1 MRIPFPYPEM
11 SPIDVPE
18 KNLLGI
24 FSPSIL
30 QIEEAEKEIV
40 ERAFLQPIGS
50 KSLSEILKGC
60 KNVLIVVDDFTR
72 TTPVQAILPRLLWEL
87 ETAGIQSSHIK
98 FLIALGTHRPM
109 TEEEIVKKFGE
120 DIPKQ
125 YSIFN
130 HQWWNPSQLIQQGE
144 TERGTPIFVNRMVRE
159 VDFIIGI
166 GQIVPHRVSGFSG
179 GANIIQPGICGEQT
193 TGKTHWL
200 SAQFPGREI
209 LGKIENP
216 VKEEIEKVAQKVG
229 LNWII
234 NTIQDG
240 SERLIEVVAGDPFD
254 AYRAG
259 ARRSREV
266 YQSILPSEADIVI
279 ADSFPY
285 DSELW
290 LATKGIYASEL
301 AVRQGGVVILITLCP
316 EGVSPSHP
324 EVLELGYQTFDEV
337 DQKVRQGII
346 QKLTAAAH
354 LVHGGRVIKERAKGI
369 MVSQGISKEQTE
381 RLGFLH
387 AKTPQEALEIGFSLV
402 GRDAKV
408 AILQRG
414 GEILPIIEE
423 KNSNTFAL

>member
-11 SPIDVPE
+11 SPIDLPE

-30 QIEEAEKEIV
+30 KIEETEKEIV

-50 KSLSEILKGC
+50 EPLSEILKEH
-60 KNVLIVVDDFTR
+60 KAVLIIVDDYTR
-72 TTPVQAILPRLLWEL
+72 ATPVKKILPRLLEEL
-87 ETAGIQSSHIK
+87 ERAGIPSSRIK
-98 FLIALGTHRPM
+98 ILIALGTHRPM
-109 TEEEIVKKFGE
+109 TEEEILKKFG
-120 DIPKQ
+120 DDLPKR
-125 YSIFN
+125 YPIFN
-130 HQWWNPSQLIQQGE
+130 HQWWNPTQLIKQGE
-144 TERGTPIFVNRMVRE
+144 TERGTPIFVNRMVQE

-179 GANIIQPGICGEQT
+179 GGNIIQPGICGEET

-240 SERLIEVVAGDPFD
+240 SENLIEVVAGDPFD

-259 ARRSREV
+259 ARRSREI

-279 ADSFPY
+279 ADSHPY

-324 EVLELGYQTFDEV
+324 EVLELGYQTFEEV
-337 DQKVRQGII
+337 DQKVRQGMI
-346 QKLTAAAH
+346 QKLTVAAH

-369 MVSQGISKEQTE
+369 MVSQGISQEQTE
-381 RLGFLH
+381 RLGFLY

-402 GRDAKV
+402 GRDGRA

-414 GEILPIIEE
+414 GEILPIIQ
-423 KNSNTFAL
+423 